1 MYNINLIS
9 TRHSPMGECNV
20 NNLYN
25 VLQYVQPDVI
35 FQELPPSS
43 KSSGSLESKA
53 VYLYRYENM
62 SRNIM
67 VRLVDKE
74 EVPSDLFFNQLKD
87 MFNKFDRLNT
97 ENGQIYRFLMDA
109 DKRKVMEFGFSYLNS
124 QETENLN
131 DERKSAIYTCIN
143 DLGNG
148 SFLELYDKLSNIV
161 VERDNEMIQNIYEY
175 ANSNSF
181 INAVFLVGSAHRNN
195 IIKTALDYNET
206 SEIKL
211 NWRFD
216 F

>member
-1 MYNINLIS
+1 MYKVNLIS
-9 TRHSPMGECNV
+9 TRHLPMGECNV

-25 VLQYVQPDVI
+25 VLEYIQPDVI

-43 KSSGSLESKA
+43 KSSGILESKA

-62 SRNIM
+62 SRNIL
-67 VRLVDKE
+67 VRFVDKE

-87 MFNKFDRLNT
+87 MFNQFDRLNT
-97 ENGQIYRFLMDA
+97 ENGQIYRSLMDA
-109 DKRKVMEFGFSYLNS
+109 DKTKVMEFGLSYLNS
-124 QETENLN
+124 QKTENLN
-131 DERKSAIYTCIN
+131 DEIKSAIYRCIN

-161 VERDNEMIQNIYEY
+161 AERDNEMIRNIYEY

-195 IIKTALDYNET
+195 LTKTALDYNDI
-206 SEIKL
+206 SKVKL
-211 NWRFD
+211 NWIF
-216 F
+216 